1 MFSKKSKTVLPAHQD
16 YVHKDVLIQLF
27 KGFQNGQANAVTAEA
42 IGCPEVAAA
51 WQDLIA
57 AEEQYR
63 AKTILEINQIL
74 ESVTRMDMVRDM
86 IKNVGRQTDSLHQMS
101 SNSEELSASIEDV
114 ASMSQSVALSA
125 SDAKNIADT
134 GVQNITKSIDFVK
147 NAFEEI
153 SQMDTQMERVKEKTE
168 TINQIV
174 DIVKGI
180 ADQTNLLALNAA
192 IEAARAGEQGRGFAV
207 VADEVRKLAEHT
219 KVSVSSIQTNV
230 AALLEDIQAS
240 VSQVHSTSKG
250 LDTGK
255 TLVDQALVSV
265 RTIGESIDSVNETI
279 EQVAANTQEQAAVTE
294 TFTGSV
300 IDLSQKAVDINDAC
314 SAIGKLVYQLSRQ
327 IEAVRMDCIKDSNC
341 LTDAQM
347 VDVYITDHLLWRWKV
362 YNMLLGNE
370 TVDIN
375 VVADYQKCRLG
386 KWYYSPAC
394 DKFHGNPQFKALEAP
409 HIELHEAAKRA
420 AIAYQKNDIYSAE
433 QELER
438 MDACSKQVF
447 AIMSELRKIM

>member
-1 MFSKKSKTVLPAHQD
+1 
-16 YVHKDVLIQLF
+16 
-27 KGFQNGQANAVTAEA
+27 
-42 IGCPEVAAA
+42 
-51 WQDLIA
+51 
-57 AEEQYR
+57 
-63 AKTILEINQIL
+63 
-74 ESVTRMDMVRDM
+74 
-86 IKNVGRQTDSLHQMS
+86 
-101 SNSEELSASIEDV
+101 
-114 ASMSQSVALSA
+114 MSQSVALSA
-125 SDAKNIADT
+125 SDAKSIAET

-240 VSQVHSTSKG
+240 VSQVNSTSKG

-314 SAIGKLVYQLSRQ
+314 SAIGKLVYQLSRKTKPCGWTASKTATALQ
-327 IEAVRMDCIKDSNC
+327 TPKWWTSILPTTCSGAGRSTICFWATKRWT
-341 LTDAQM
+341 LT
-347 VDVYITDHLLWRWKV
+347 W
-362 YNMLLGNE
+362 
-370 TVDIN
+370 
-375 VVADYQKCRLG
+375 
-386 KWYYSPAC
+386 
-394 DKFHGNPQFKALEAP
+394 
-409 HIELHEAAKRA
+409 
-420 AIAYQKNDIYSAE
+420 
-433 QELER
+433 
-438 MDACSKQVF
+438 
-447 AIMSELRKIM
+447 